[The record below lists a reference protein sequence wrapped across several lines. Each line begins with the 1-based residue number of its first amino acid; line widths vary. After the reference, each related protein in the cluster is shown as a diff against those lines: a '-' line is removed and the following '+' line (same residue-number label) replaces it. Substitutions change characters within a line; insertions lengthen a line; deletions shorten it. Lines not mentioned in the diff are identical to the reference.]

1 MTTRTIALDA
11 FKRILLLG
19 ALAGSLAGV
28 MMAGVEM
35 IYGWASPVHSL
46 WDAPMAIWAYIG
58 GLDDFGRPADHIG
71 SIVLGI
77 GGHMMN
83 AIFVA
88 IVFVA
93 LMGIL
98 KDPPAA
104 VALVFGIAY
113 GLGLWALQRYVT
125 LPISKPEDTLFTTG
139 RVSPQWVWW
148 LAHLALG
155 TGIGLGYVLLRGR
168 LTVAVAG
175 RVREMRR
182 SPSMEKRHEQT
193 ARRPAT

>member
-1 MTTRTIALDA
+1 MTQRTKALGA
-11 FKRILLLG
+11 FERILLLG
-19 ALAGSLAGV
+19 ALAGSLAGL

-46 WDAPMAIWAYIG
+46 WDAPMAIWAYVG
-58 GLDDFGRPADHIG
+58 GLDHFGHPGNHLG
-71 SIVLGI
+71 PIVLGI
-77 GGHMMN
+77 GGPMMN
-83 AIFVA
+83 SIVVA

-93 LMGIL
+93 LMRIR
-98 KDPPAA
+98 KVPPGA
-104 VALVFGIAY
+104 VALVLGIAY

-168 LTVAVAG
+168 LAVALPG
-175 RVREMRR
+175 RAREM
-182 SPSMEKRHEQT
+182 
-193 ARRPAT
+193 PAPPLNRKAA

>member
-1 MTTRTIALDA
+1 MTERTIALGA
-11 FKRILLLG
+11 TKRILLLG
-19 ALAGSLAGV
+19 ALAGSLAGL

-35 IYGWASPVHSL
+35 IYGWASPVHSV

-58 GLDDFGRPADHIG
+58 GLNHFGDPGNHIG
-71 SIVLGI
+71 PIVLGI

-83 AIFVA
+83 AIFVT

-93 LMGIL
+93 LMRVL
-98 KDPPAA
+98 KDPPVA
-104 VALVFGIAY
+104 VALGLGIAY

-139 RVSPQWVWW
+139 IVSPQWVWW

-155 TGIGLGYVLLRGR
+155 TGIGLGYVLFRGR
-168 LTVAVAG
+168 LAVALPR
-175 RVREMRR
+175 RVHEM
-182 SPSMEKRHEQT
+182 
-193 ARRPAT
+193 PANSVTRQAA

>member
-1 MTTRTIALDA
+1 MTKRIIALGA

-19 ALAGSLAGV
+19 ALAGSLGGV
-28 MMAGVEM
+28 MMAAVEM
-35 IYGWASPVHSL
+35 IYGWASPAHSV
-46 WDAPMAIWAYIG
+46 WDAPMAIWAYVG
-58 GLDDFGRPADHIG
+58 GLNDFGDPANHIG

-83 AIFVA
+83 SILVA

-93 LMGIL
+93 LMRIL
-98 KDPPAA
+98 KDPPGA
-104 VALVFGIAY
+104 VALGFGIAY

-139 RVSPQWVWW
+139 TVSPQWVWW

-155 TGIGLGYVLLRGR
+155 TGIGLGYVLLRRRLVVALPGR
-168 LTVAVAG
+168 L
-175 RVREMRR
+175 REM
-182 SPSMEKRHEQT
+182 
-193 ARRPAT
+193 PAQAVYRKAA

>member
-1 MTTRTIALDA
+1 MTKRIIALGA

-35 IYGWASPVHSL
+35 IYGWASPAHSV

-58 GLDDFGRPADHIG
+58 GLNHFGHPANHIG

-88 IVFVA
+88 VVFVA
-93 LMGIL
+93 LMRIL
-98 KDPPAA
+98 KDPPDA
-104 VALVFGIAY
+104 VALVLGIAY

-139 RVSPQWVWW
+139 TVSPQWVWW

-168 LTVAVAG
+168 LAVALPG
-175 RVREMRR
+175 QVRELAA
-182 SPSMEKRHEQT
+182 Q
-193 ARRPAT
+193 PANRKAA

>member
-1 MTTRTIALDA
+1 MTKRTVALGA
-11 FKRILLLG
+11 FKRILLVG
-19 ALAGSLAGV
+19 ALAGALGGL

-46 WDAPMAIWAYIG
+46 WDAPMAIWAYVG
-58 GLDDFGRPADHIG
+58 GLDHFGQPANHIG

-93 LMGIL
+93 LMRTL
-98 KDPPAA
+98 KEPPGA
-104 VALVFGIAY
+104 VALVLGIAY

-125 LPISKPEDTLFTTG
+125 LPLNKPEDTLFTTG
-139 RVSPQWVWW
+139 TVSPQWVWW
-148 LAHLALG
+148 FAHLALG

-168 LTVAVAG
+168 LAVALPG
-175 RVREMRR
+175 RVREM
-182 SPSMEKRHEQT
+182 P
-193 ARRPAT
+193 ARPVTRKAA

>member
-1 MTTRTIALDA
+1 MTKRMIALGS
-11 FKRILLLG
+11 FQRMMLLG
-19 ALAGSLAGV
+19 ALAGSLGGL

-58 GLDDFGRPADHIG
+58 GLNHFGHPGNHIG
-71 SIVLGI
+71 PIVLGI

-83 AIFVA
+83 SIFVA

-93 LMGIL
+93 LMRIL
-98 KDPPAA
+98 KVPAGA
-104 VALVFGIAY
+104 LALVLGIAY

-148 LAHLALG
+148 LAHLGLG

-168 LTVAVAG
+168 LAVALPG
-175 RVREMRR
+175 RVREMPAAPLSRR
-182 SPSMEKRHEQT
+182 
-193 ARRPAT
+193 AA

>member
-1 MTTRTIALDA
+1 MTKRMIALGS

-19 ALAGSLAGV
+19 VLAGSLGGL

-35 IYGWASPVHSL
+35 IYGWASPAHSL

-58 GLDDFGRPADHIG
+58 GLNHFGHLGNHIG
-71 SIVLGI
+71 PNVLGI

-83 AIFVA
+83 SIFVA

-93 LMGIL
+93 LMRIL
-98 KDPPAA
+98 KEPRGA
-104 VALVFGIAY
+104 VALVLGVAY

-168 LTVAVAG
+168 LAVALPG
-175 RVREMRR
+175 RVGGMPAQPVSR
-182 SPSMEKRHEQT
+182 KRHEQT
-193 ARRPAT
+193 ARPPAG

>member
-1 MTTRTIALDA
+1 MTNRGIARGA

-19 ALAGSLAGV
+19 ALAGSLAGL

-35 IYGWASPVHSL
+35 IYGWASPMHSL
-46 WDAPMAIWAYIG
+46 WDAPMAIWAYVG
-58 GLDDFGRPADHIG
+58 GLNHFGHPGNHIG
-71 SIVLGI
+71 PIVLGI

-98 KDPPAA
+98 KDPPSA
-104 VALVFGIAY
+104 VALVLGIAY
-113 GLGLWALQRYVT
+113 ALALWALQRYVT
-125 LPISKPEDTLFTTG
+125 LPLRKPEDTLFTTG
-139 RVSPQWVWW
+139 MVSPQWVWW

-168 LTVAVAG
+168 LAVALPG
-175 RVREMRR
+175 RVREM
-182 SPSMEKRHEQT
+182 
-193 ARRPAT
+193 PAQPVTRKAA

>member
-1 MTTRTIALDA
+1 MTKRMSTPGS

-19 ALAGSLAGV
+19 ALAGSLGGL

-46 WDAPMAIWAYIG
+46 WDAPMAVWAYVG
-58 GLDDFGRPADHIG
+58 GLNHFGHPGNHIG
-71 SIVLGI
+71 PIVLGI
-77 GGHMMN
+77 GGHMMK

-98 KDPPAA
+98 KKPPGAGGLVLG
-104 VALVFGIAY
+104 VAH
-113 GLGLWALQRYVT
+113 GLRPWALQRYVT
-125 LPISKPEDTLFTTG
+125 LPIRKSEDTLFTTG
-139 RVSPQWVWW
+139 MVSPQWVWW

-168 LTVAVAG
+168 LAVALPG
-175 RVREMRR
+175 RVREMLAQPVTR
-182 SPSMEKRHEQT
+182 K
-193 ARRPAT
+193 AA

>member
-1 MTTRTIALDA
+1 MAKRTIAHSA
-11 FKRILLLG
+11 FTRILLLG
-19 ALAGSLAGV
+19 ALAGSLAGL

-35 IYGWASPVHSL
+35 IYGWASPAHFL

-58 GLDDFGRPADHIG
+58 GLNHFGHPGNHIG
-71 SIVLGI
+71 PIVLGI

-83 AIFVA
+83 SIFVT

-93 LMGIL
+93 LMRIL

-104 VALVFGIAY
+104 VALGFGIAY

-125 LPISKPEDTLFTTG
+125 LPISKPEDTLFTTA

-168 LTVAVAG
+168 LAVVAPR
-175 RVREMRR
+175 RVRDM
-182 SPSMEKRHEQT
+182 
-193 ARRPAT
+193 PAYSVTREAA

>member
-1 MTTRTIALDA
+1 MTKRVIALGA
-11 FKRILLLG
+11 VKRLLLLG
-19 ALAGSLAGV
+19 ALAGSLAGL
-28 MMAGVEM
+28 MMAGAEM

-46 WDAPMAIWAYIG
+46 WDAPMAIWAYVG
-58 GLDDFGRPADHIG
+58 GLNHFGHPGNHIG

-83 AIFVA
+83 SIVVA

-93 LMGIL
+93 LMRLL
-98 KDPPAA
+98 KDPAGA
-104 VALVFGIAY
+104 VALVLGMAY

-125 LPISKPEDTLFTTG
+125 LPIRKPEDTLFTTG
-139 RVSPQWVWW
+139 TVSPQWVWW

-168 LTVAVAG
+168 LVVALPG
-175 RVREMRR
+175 RV
-182 SPSMEKRHEQT
+182 HEL
-193 ARRPAT
+193 PAQPVHRKAA